1 MRKEKGSLSTVLVSR
16 YKCTTAYLKGI
27 ACTSSREDKNR
38 RTLLF
43 YLYIYKEAIVGML
56 YHKVYLI
63 CVAPIAIELL
73 IIDLNSIEAK
83 AN

>member
-27 ACTSSREDKNR
+27 ACTSSREDKKR

-43 YLYIYKEAIVGML
+43 YLYIYNEAIVGML

-73 IIDLNSIEAK
+73 VIELNSIEAK